1 MQARDTAESGDLRR
15 NLKSRH
21 LSMIAIGGSI
31 GTGLFV
37 ASGATIAQAGPGGAL
52 VAYALIGLMVYFLMT
67 SLGELAAFMPVSGSF
82 ATYGSHFVDP
92 AFGFAQGWN
101 YWYNWA
107 ITVAVELAAATIVMK
122 FWFPDTPGYLWSALF
137 LSIIFGLNYFSV
149 KGFGEAEFWCSLI
162 KVVTVLV
169 FIVIGLMMVFG
180 IMHGSVQPDWS
191 NLHTGEAPFVGGIPT
206 VISVAMIAGFSFQGT
221 ELIGVAAGESADP
234 GKNIPRAVRQ
244 VFWRIMLFYVFAIAI
259 IGVLLPYSDPLLLKN
274 DITDVGAS
282 PFTLVFERA
291 GLAFAATLMNAVI
304 LSAIISA
311 GNSGMYASTRML
323 YTMARTGM
331 APKLFAKLSDN
342 GVPRNA
348 LYATTLIAMLC
359 FLTSLFGDQMVY
371 LWLMSASGLSGFIA
385 WLGIAVSH
393 YRFRRGYLHQGHDLK
408 DLPYTA
414 YFFPFGP
421 LLAFA
426 LCLLITLGQGYEGL
440 QAATIDWQSV
450 MAAYI
455 GIALFLVLWL
465 GYKIKYKTRV
475 VPLAEMTFPHRD

>member
-1 MQARDTAESGDLRR
+1 MENASKGVCYKEYKQGRR
-15 NLKSRH
+15 
-21 LSMIAIGGSI
+21 
-31 GTGLFV
+31 F
-37 ASGATIAQAGPGGAL
+37 
-52 VAYALIGLMVYFLMT
+52 
-67 SLGELAAFMPVSGSF
+67 
-82 ATYGSHFVDP
+82 
-92 AFGFAQGWN
+92 
-101 YWYNWA
+101 
-107 ITVAVELAAATIVMK
+107 
-122 FWFPDTPGYLWSALF
+122 
-137 LSIIFGLNYFSV
+137 
-149 KGFGEAEFWCSLI
+149 LI
-162 KVVTVLV
+162 KIRPGQSLLEN
-169 FIVIGLMMVFG
+169 IRQIAA
-180 IMHGSVQPDWS
+180 Q
-191 NLHTGEAPFVGGIPT
+191 EAIH
-206 VISVAMIAGFSFQGT
+206 
-221 ELIGVAAGESADP
+221 
-234 GKNIPRAVRQ
+234 
-244 VFWRIMLFYVFAIAI
+244 
-259 IGVLLPYSDPLLLKN
+259 
-274 DITDVGAS
+274 
-282 PFTLVFERA
+282 
-291 GLAFAATLMNAVI
+291 NAVI

-385 WLGIAVSH
+385 WLGIVVSH

-450 MAAYI
+450 MAAYLLTYGLQVSLILRKINFTGVRRWPPAI
-455 GIALFLVLWL
+455 GLHL
-465 GYKIKYKTRV
+465 
-475 VPLAEMTFPHRD
+475 H